1 MEASRVPFVCPLHYA
16 PLTDI
21 VAAGVCHPL
30 RNTNKPERQA
40 TWASQKAVRLNKL
53 LCAFP
58 GRLSMTTPMSPSS
71 RKGIGLALSGG
82 AARGIAHIAVL
93 EVLEQ
98 DDIPIQAIAGTSAG
112 SIVGALYAA
121 GMPLAEIERVLLH
134 AKWRDILSFSIPKMG
149 LISSEGIFQFMEE
162 VLPVKKF
169 SALSIPLAVVAADL
183 RSAEKVVLT
192 TGSIARAVQA
202 SCSLP
207 VIFTPTEV
215 NRRILVDGGVA
226 SQVPVRAVR
235 EELGVKRVVAVNV
248 NYRAFETE
256 RFDSVIKVATHLSM
270 MWASRNARE
279 EEKLADVVIPVDAK
293 GISLYDLS
301 KAKELL
307 RRGRK
312 AAEDKLDEIRRLR

>member
-1 MEASRVPFVCPLHYA
+1 
-16 PLTDI
+16 
-21 VAAGVCHPL
+21 
-30 RNTNKPERQA
+30 
-40 TWASQKAVRLNKL
+40 
-53 LCAFP
+53 
-58 GRLSMTTPMSPSS
+58 MTTLMPPSS
-71 RKGIGLALSGG
+71 HKGIGLALSGG

-121 GMPLAEIERVLLH
+121 GMPLVEIKRVLLH
-134 AKWRDILSFSIPKMG
+134 AKWRNILSFSIPKMG
-149 LISSEGIFQFMEE
+149 LISSEGIYRFLED

-169 SALSIPLAVVAADL
+169 SSLPIPLAVVATDL

-192 TGSIARAVQA
+192 SGSIARAVQA

-207 VIFTPTEV
+207 VIFTPTEI
-215 NRRILVDGGVA
+215 NRRMLVDGGVA
-226 SQVPVRAVR
+226 SQVPVQAVR
-235 EELGVKRVVAVNV
+235 NELGTKRVVAVNV

-256 RFDSVIKVATHLSM
+256 SFDSVVKVATHLSM

-279 EEKLADVVIPVDAK
+279 EEKLADVVIQVDAK

-301 KAKELL
+301 KAEELL

-312 AAEDKLDEIRRLR
+312 AAGDKLEEIRRLS